1 MPLIQPPTSK
11 KSDLPADSAANSRK
25 KPSRADA
32 LSALERVQAAM
43 GLEAESLHELLLYA
57 PRNYVDYTTVLE
69 SLDDMAKVKRG
80 ERVCALV
87 GVRKIQLFDRL
98 KRPTK
103 FFAQNDK
110 KPFKAEVEVDD
121 RGHPGRRS
129 KSSMTMT
136 FFGNV
141 WGLSKTKPGDT
152 LFVTGK
158 CASYFGLPQ
167 IEAPEI
173 IPMQMSG
180 QVDPVYPAL
189 RGQISAED
197 LHEAIQSVFNTPG
210 MLPRAVDTLCA
221 RLDMDATRIKAVC
234 GITPAQLL
242 KFLHQP
248 QSEKQGRYCMAAAR
262 MVTAAMILDN
272 AKKCANQRRV
282 TKSAV
287 KMQATTIAQV
297 LSRVQHKFPLTPD
310 QARSINEILDDLQS
324 PYSMR
329 RLLSGDVGTGKTIT
343 FLAPA
348 MIVQKSG
355 RQAAILAPNELVSKQ
370 IVDEVRNLFPDL
382 PVQAVAGKTKRLEEN
397 ALWVGTTALLSRI
410 QKQGAQVDFL
420 AVDEQHKFSR
430 EQREML
436 VGRGTNYLEAT
447 ATAIPRTMALVSHA
461 GMKVSQLAVRP
472 FERKVETRVYVGD
485 TYKRALFDLTRDT
498 LRAGG
503 QMAIVYPA
511 VQKSE
516 SMIDVE
522 EAAAQWERFAPG
534 KIAKLHG
541 KMKPEEKEE
550 AIRAFRAREKVLL
563 ITSTVIEVGVSLPDL
578 RGIIVINAE
587 RYGVAQLHQLRGRV
601 ARLGGHGAC
610 ALYCPNKDV
619 SEETIA
625 RLQLMERIDNGFL
638 LAEADLDQ
646 RGFGDLDVESSLQA
660 GRSVAVFNNITVA
673 PHHLKSMEQRLKQQ
687 AEQARKDAESNDEK
701 SRPPEKK
708 QRCTT

>member
-1 MPLIQPPTSK
+1 MPLIQTPQASHAQTKTNASPSRTK
-11 KSDLPADSAANSRK
+11 KSKTDDRTP
-25 KPSRADA
+25 
-32 LSALERVQAAM
+32 LEKAQEAM
-43 GLEAESLHELLLYA
+43 GLSAEDLHTLLLYA
-57 PRNYVDYTTVLE
+57 PRNFVDYTRVLE

-80 ERVCALV
+80 ERVCAMV

-110 KPFKAEVEVDD
+110 KPFRAEVEVED

-129 KSSMTMT
+129 KSLMTVN
-136 FFGNV
+136 FFGNI
-141 WGLSKTKPGDT
+141 WGLSKVKPGDT
-152 LFVTGK
+152 LFLSGK

-173 IPMQMSG
+173 IPMRLSG
-180 QVDPVYPAL
+180 CVDPVYPAL
-189 RGQISAED
+189 RGQVSAED
-197 LHEAIQSVFNTPG
+197 MHEAIESVFKMPG
-210 MLPRAVDTLCA
+210 MLARAVETLCE
-221 RLDMDATRIKAVC
+221 RLDMDAERIKTVC
-234 GITPAQLL
+234 GITPSQLL
-242 KFLHQP
+242 RFMHQP
-248 QSEKQGRYCMAAAR
+248 HSEKQGRYCMAAAR
-262 MVTAAMILDN
+262 MVTTAMILDN
-272 AKKCANQRRV
+272 AKKMSNQRRA
-282 TKSAV
+282 TKSAI
-287 KMQATTIAQV
+287 KMQATTISEV

-324 PYSMR
+324 PYPMR

-348 MIVQKSG
+348 LAVQKSG

-370 IVDEVRNLFPDL
+370 IVDEVRHLFPDL
-382 PVQAVAGKTKRLEEN
+382 PVQAVAGKTKRLEDN

-472 FERKVETRVYVGD
+472 FERTVDTRVYVGD

-498 LRAGG
+498 VRAGG

-511 VQKSE
+511 VQKSD

-534 KIAKLHG
+534 KVAKLHG

-601 ARLGGHGAC
+601 ARLGGQGAC
-610 ALYCPNKDV
+610 ALYCPNSDV
-619 SEETIA
+619 GEETIA

-673 PHHLKSMEQRLKQQ
+673 PHHLKSMEQRLKKQ
-687 AEQARKDAESNDEK
+687 AEQAAPEPEPETKK
-701 SRPPEKK
+701 SRKPEAKP
-708 QRCTT
+708 RCPA